1 MFVNHYSD
9 FTYVHLISKL
19 DAEVTVEAKLSFE
32 NICDSYV
39 VKSFQYHADIGIF
52 DTKKIKEVCNVA
64 KQTLNFCGVNAHH
77 QNGKTENRI
86 KDVAKRASTY
96 LLHAAHLWLNPMHAS
111 LWPYDIN
118 NYVNLRNSI
127 TTNFKPENFHGSN
140 KILATYDSS
149 PLAQFY
155 GYKVEAN
162 L

>member
-64 KQTLNFCGVNAHH
+64 KQTLNLCGVNAHH
-77 QNGKTENRI
+77 QNRKPENII
-86 KDVAKRASTY
+86 KDVTTGAMTA
-96 LLHAAHLWLNPMHAS
+96 LLHAYHCWTNAIHSSLLPAS
-111 LWPYDIN
+111 VN
-118 NYVNLRNSI
+118 NYVNL
-127 TTNFKPENFHGSN
+127 
-140 KILATYDSS
+140 
-149 PLAQFY
+149 
-155 GYKVEAN
+155 
-162 L
+162 